1 MIVTSESLVSR
12 FETFSL
18 EFVCCLFFKKKDISL
33 VLSCC
38 THLQDKSYRWLIFKQ
53 LQENGNSSASEETA
67 YQSENQSFTCRTSV
81 KENQAQRSTLLMPAP
96 RLHRQDD
103 LGAHWPVSSL
113 PGRDPVLKDKADNI
127 EELCLKLFSDFS
139 HVSSGMCNTHANVY
153 YIHARTHTQS
163 KSKGGL

>member
-1 MIVTSESLVSR
+1 MIVSSESLVPR

-38 THLQDKSYRWLIFKQ
+38 TQLLDKSYRWLIFKQ
-53 LQENGNSSASEETA
+53 LQENGNNSASEETA
-67 YQSENQSFTCRTSV
+67 CQSENQSFMCRTSV
-81 KENQAQRSTLLMPAP
+81 KENQAQRSALLMPAP

-103 LGAHWPVSSL
+103 LGAHWPVSFW

-127 EELCLKLFSDFS
+127 SCSLVFTRKQW
-139 HVSSGMCNTHANVY
+139 HVQHTCK
-153 YIHARTHTQS
+153 YILHTCTDTHTEQE
-163 KSKGGL
+163 

>member
-1 MIVTSESLVSR
+1 MIVSSESLVPR

-18 EFVCCLFFKKKDISL
+18 EFVRCLFFKKKDISL

-38 THLQDKSYRWLIFKQ
+38 TQLLDKSYRWLIFKQ
-53 LQENGNSSASEETA
+53 LQENGNNSASEETA
-67 YQSENQSFTCRTSV
+67 CQSENQSFMCRTSV
-81 KENQAQRSTLLMPAP
+81 KENQAQRSALLMPAP

-103 LGAHWPVSSL
+103 LGAHWPVSFW

-127 EELCLKLFSDFS
+127 WGTVLEVVLWFS
-139 HVSSGMCNTHANVY
+139 HVSSDMCNTHANIY